1 MTQCFASQI
10 AKIATKI
17 GKTRTKIRKT
27 NQNTQNFPLQPP
39 ATANPPQIPAPAPPT
54 IAEGRI
60 HILSFKLIKAHREC
74 FDIRKKSVI
83 FAVTDRIAI
92 NDSFKYTWVR
102 WILTAKHTRAGNT
115 RRFLNR
121 PRPGCLPQKITN
133 STVRRPKLSA
143 SMRRQWHTLRTRG
156 KLKAELKAGQKAWPR
171 ELLKL

>member
-27 NQNTQNFPLQPP
+27 SQNSQNFPPQPRIRPKSPLQFPR
-39 ATANPPQIPAPAPPT
+39 QSLK
-54 IAEGRI
+54 AESTYC
-60 HILSFKLIKAHREC
+60 HLNSLKLIVNVL
-74 FDIRKKSVI
+74 ILGKKSVI